1 MRTIFT
7 KLSVLLST
15 MICMV
20 LVACNEGP
28 YYGNAR
34 LGSRD
39 HSDAVVNINQVDP
52 EYRKYFEEQHGA
64 DYSVSAQRE
73 AFFAA
78 VKTSKTPVQQDAQ
91 HMARNAQKGKKA
103 SSKKSSS
110 RSKSKKKVVKRT
122 PAKSKSKA
130 KTTSKKKTATK
141 SKSKSKKR

>member
-1 MRTIFT
+1 
-7 KLSVLLST
+7 

-20 LVACNEGP
+20 LIACTQGP

-91 HMARNAQKGKKA
+91 HMARNAQKEKKT
-103 SSKKSSS
+103 SSKKSASK
-110 RSKSKKKVVKRT
+110 SKSKKKVVKRT
-122 PAKSKSKA
+122 PAKSSAKSS
-130 KTTSKKKTATK
+130 SKKKTTTKSSSK

>member
-1 MRTIFT
+1 
-7 KLSVLLST
+7 
-15 MICMV
+15 MISMV
-20 LVACNEGP
+20 LVACNDGP

-52 EYRKYFEEQHGA
+52 EYRRYFVEQH
-64 DYSVSAQRE
+64 DDNYSVAAQRE

-78 VKTSKTPVQQDAQ
+78 VKTSKTPVQQDAK
-91 HMARNAQKGKKA
+91 HMARNAQKSKKA
-103 SSKKSSS
+103 SSRKSSKS
-110 RSKSKKKVVKRT
+110 KAKSKSKKKVVKRT

-130 KTTSKKKTATK
+130 KTTSKKNTSK